1 MKILSTDERAPQT
14 LFIGAAA
21 ANIVGQL
28 NIILTSFLLP
38 FSMQQLNIGN
48 LAASKLITA
57 ELFVYLVTAL
67 VASTVRRFSPKP
79 VAVIGC
85 VLYMV
90 GSFGAALSDESSTFI
105 VSRLFCGVG
114 GALALISANR
124 SMASHHEYAKLLSV
138 SIIAAVGFAVVALV
152 AIPAIF
158 EWVGSVAAYVT
169 LGSVAALAGL
179 ASFGLSHGAREV
191 PIGIGLNFGVAAWL
205 LVIAFF
211 LSRLSDGV
219 LLPHVESFGVRVGL
233 GPTSVGV
240 VLAAVTVP
248 AVLAVVFAA
257 RIVTARGL
265 LVLILAALLIKTSG
279 AILMQLMPN
288 LLGFSIA
295 QLATSVGYVLAAQL
309 FLTRFSEID
318 ANGRLSGFANTAG
331 LAADTSGLAFGSQVF
346 ATASFAGVTWLTV
359 AIAVGAILLCSYSF
373 PRARGAGSLSGNYQ
387 C

>member
-1 MKILSTDERAPQT
+1 
-14 LFIGAAA
+14 
-21 ANIVGQL
+21 
-28 NIILTSFLLP
+28 
-38 FSMQQLNIGN
+38 

-57 ELFVYLVTAL
+57 ELFAYLVTAL
-67 VASTVRRFSPKP
+67 VASMVRRFPLKP

-90 GSFGAALSDESSTFI
+90 GSFGAALSTESSGFF
-105 VSRLFCGVG
+105 VSRIFCGVG

-124 SMASHHEYAKLLSV
+124 SMASHHEYEKLLSV
-138 SIIAAVGFAVVALV
+138 SIIASVAFAVVALV

-158 EWVGSVAAYVT
+158 EWIGSEAAYVA

-179 ASFGLSHGAREV
+179 ASFGLSRGSREV
-191 PIGIGLNFGVAAWL
+191 PIGIGLNFGIAAWL
-205 LVIAFF
+205 LVVAFF

-219 LLPHVESFGVRVGL
+219 FLPHVESFGFRVGL
-233 GPTSVGV
+233 GPPSVGI
-240 VLAAVTVP
+240 VLAAVTLPSV
-248 AVLAVVFAA
+248 VAVVLST

-265 LVLILAALLIKTSG
+265 SVLILAALTIKLSG
-279 AILMQLMPN
+279 VIIAQFVPN
-288 LLGFSIA
+288 LFGFSIA
-295 QLATSVGYVLAAQL
+295 QLATSVGYVLTSQL
-309 FLTRFSEID
+309 FMTRFSAID
-318 ANGRLSGFANTAG
+318 ANGRLSGFASTAG

-373 PRARGAGSLSGNYQ
+373 PRARASLSGNYQ